1 MHRIDLST
9 LSGGDTIWDGSKAH
23 VQAYHC
29 LRDIVRRHIESG
41 VAPFL
46 SESPKPI
53 GGYQAVEAQGGALS
67 TLLQENAEF
76 VRSQE
81 NAVFIENVEQLL
93 VRERENIGLF
103 EDGEGNDW
111 DGRGV

>member
-23 VQAYHC
+23 VQAYYC
-29 LRDIVRRHIESG
+29 LRDIVRRHIKSG

-103 EDGEGNDW
+103 KDGEGND
-111 DGRGV
+111 